1 MQGLAQLGVIDPQ
14 ITTKGDDPQAFGGDD
29 KVNGVLDLVEHGQHI
44 ARVTW
49 IARGHPIGK
58 DKAGRGLRHD
68 AGLAAKLRG
77 AVALAF
83 EDGGNGGVI
92 GIDDFALGKFFAL
105 GEALR
110 LCGDVPMGGTG
121 GLQIAQQTLAL
132 GRTPP
137 ASTMVD
143 SLRFSSCTSRGSNLP
158 FA

>member
-1 MQGLAQLGVIDPQ
+1 MQSLAQLGVIDPQ
-14 ITTKGDDPQAFGGDD
+14 IPTKGDDPQAFGGDD

-58 DKAGRGLRHD
+58 DKAGRGLRHN

-77 AVALAF
+77 AVALTF

-92 GIDDFALGKFFAL
+92 SIDDFALGKFFAL

-121 GLQIAQQTLAL
+121 GIQIAQQTLAL
-132 GRTPP
+132 GCTPP
-137 ASTMVD
+137 AVVMQACSG
-143 SLRFSSCTSRGSNLP
+143 LLAPGFNGSP
-158 FA
+158 EG